1 MSGTKRSDAI
11 SCRRLIEELCGVEII
26 ELAKFQG
33 DVIKRGDRI
42 LVLIEG
48 RDATGKDGV
57 RLVPSFDG
65 VLNPIRLIP
74 NRSRRG
80 AHCERYDGDLAINPA
95 TDA

>member
-48 RDATGKDGV
+48 RDATGKDG
-57 RLVPSFDG
+57 LGSFP
-65 VLNPIRLIP
+65 VLM
-74 NRSRRG
+74 G
-80 AHCERYDGDLAINPA
+80 C
-95 TDA
+95 